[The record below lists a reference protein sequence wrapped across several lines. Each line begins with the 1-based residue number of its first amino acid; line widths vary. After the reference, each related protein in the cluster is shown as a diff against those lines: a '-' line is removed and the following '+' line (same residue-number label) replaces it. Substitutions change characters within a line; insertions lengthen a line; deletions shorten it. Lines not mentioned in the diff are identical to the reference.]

1 MFSKLKQFKQ
11 AKELHSKLSGER
23 TEGSGGWGKVKM
35 TMNGAMEVISVSVDP
50 ELLTPVSKEKLEA
63 AIKEAGTNAV
73 RSALQIMAKKAQE
86 MGGIA
91 PQQ

>member
-23 TEGSGGWGKVKM
+23 AEGSGSWGKVKIVV
-35 TMNGAMEVISVSVDP
+35 NGAMEFVSVTVDP
-50 ELLTPVSKEKLEA
+50 ELMKPEEKDKLEA

-73 RSALQIMAKKAQE
+73 RNALQIMAKKAQE
-86 MGGIA
+86 MGAVA
-91 PQQ
+91 PQP